1 MQHKIGKDVLK
12 FNPSESPVKFYT
24 GKKDYASKI
33 LEILKQSERPL
44 CVEEIRNLVGI
55 PSWVTA
61 KCVVMDLVLCGR
73 VEVFK
78 SGRQFLFSIK
88 KETSHSQSKTTVT

>member
-1 MQHKIGKDVLK
+1 MQHKVGHDILK
-12 FNPSESPVKFYT
+12 LQPSESPVKFYT

-33 LEILKQSERPL
+33 LKILKDSERPL

-55 PSWVTA
+55 PSWVTT

-78 SGRQFLFSIK
+78 SGRQFLFRVK
-88 KETSHSQSKTTVT
+88 KQSHSQSKTTVT